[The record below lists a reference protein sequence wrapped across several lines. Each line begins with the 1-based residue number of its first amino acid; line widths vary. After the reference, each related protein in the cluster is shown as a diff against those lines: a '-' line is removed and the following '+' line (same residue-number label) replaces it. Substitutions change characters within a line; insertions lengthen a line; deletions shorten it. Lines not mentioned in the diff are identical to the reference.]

1 MDTIRRNYETTF
13 IVNSY
18 LEDAQIEAIITKVE
32 ETITKN
38 GGVIKIFDKIGRK
51 RLTYPI
57 KKKNNGFYTF
67 ILFEATTEITAK
79 IERVYQLEENIL
91 RYLTI
96 VLDKK
101 AIAYRLKEAENRKN
115 EAKPAETL
123 AQESATAKSE

>member
-13 IVNSY
+13 VVNSY

-38 GGVIKIFDKIGRK
+38 GGVVKVFDKIGRK

-57 KKKNNGFYTF
+57 KKKNNGFYTY
-67 ILFEATTEITAK
+67 ILFESTPEITAK
-79 IERVYQLEENIL
+79 IERIYQLEENIL

-101 AIAYRLKEAENRKN
+101 GLAFRFKEVENRKN
-115 EAKPAETL
+115 EVKPTEPLVQETAVAKTE
-123 AQESATAKSE
+123 